1 LSERLL
7 TRNVGVEN
15 SHTLDV
21 YLASGGYQALEKAVN
36 SMTPD
41 EVISEVKGSNLRG
54 RGGAGFPTG
63 LKWSFMPKESKKEK
77 SLAVNADE
85 SEPGTFKDRVIMEHD
100 PHMLIEGSAIAA
112 YALGVNKIYLYI
124 RGEYVFPEVRLR
136 GALEE
141 AYAKGYLGANVL
153 GTHFDCDIMV
163 TRGAGAYICGEE
175 TSLMESVEGKR
186 GYPRLKPPFP
196 TQVGIFGGPTVVNN
210 VETLSCVPH
219 IINRGADW
227 FASLGTEKDGGTR
240 LYSVSGH
247 VERPGVFELPAGT
260 SLREI
265 IYDHAGGIRGGRAL
279 KAVIPGG
286 SSTPVLR
293 ADEIDVQM
301 DVDSVAKAGSML
313 GSSAVMVMDERTC
326 MVKAAYITAR
336 FYANESCGQCTP
348 CREGCPWMRDITWRI
363 LNGKGRQ
370 GDVDLLG
377 EIAGNIMGR
386 TICPLGDAAA
396 MPMQG
401 FLKKFR
407 DEFESHIAEKKCTLP
422 DGANGGFTPAP

>member
-1 LSERLL
+1 MSERLL
-7 TRNVGVEN
+7 TRNVGVRN

-21 YLASGGYQALEKAVN
+21 YLASGGYKALEKAVKT
-36 SMTPD
+36 MTPD
-41 EVISEVKGSNLRG
+41 EIIAEVKSSNLRG

-85 SEPGTFKDRVIMEHD
+85 SEPGTFKDRVVIEHD
-100 PHMLIEGSAIAA
+100 PHMLIEGMTIAA
-112 YALGVNKIYLYI
+112 YALGVSKIYVYI
-124 RGEYVFPEVRLR
+124 RGEYVFPEARLR
-136 GALEE
+136 GAIKE
-141 AYAKGYLGANVL
+141 AYAKGYLGKKVL
-153 GTHFDCDIMV
+153 GTQFNCDV
-163 TRGAGAYICGEE
+163 LVSRGAGAYICGEE

-219 IINRGADW
+219 IISRGGDW
-227 FASLGTEKDGGTR
+227 FASLGREKDGGMR

-247 VERPGVFELPAGT
+247 VEKPGVFELPAGT
-260 SLREI
+260 PLREI
-265 IYDHAGGIRGGRAL
+265 IYDHAGGIKGGRAL

-286 SSTPVLR
+286 SSTPVLK
-293 ADEIDVQM
+293 ADEIDVPM

-313 GSSAVMVMDERTC
+313 GSSAVMVLDERTC
-326 MVKAAYITAR
+326 MVKAAFITER

-348 CREGCPWMRDITWRI
+348 CREGCPWMRDILWRM
-363 LNGKGRQ
+363 LNGEGRE

-377 EIAGNIMGR
+377 EIADNIMGR

-396 MPMQG
+396 MPMKG

-407 DEFESHIAEKKCTLP
+407 DEFESHVAEKKCTLP
-422 DGANGGFTPAP
+422 GGAGGGFTPAW